1 MTFGVSRDAG
11 LFEWAGTSLSSI
23 FAVKNS
29 MLSLRIWQMLFD
41 IVRFNQYAVDL
52 LQESDESE
60 GNPTGADGFSS
71 QTLKSS
77 RQLSMGDYLQREGYS
92 EAFTNDYLVPMTAAV
107 WSTSPDKC
115 TLNFPAITLVRFM
128 WNHHLL
134 TTIGTRAPWFTIKG
148 GTKQYIDAVM
158 ADFPP
163 DQVHLNTPVKR
174 VVQDEKHRSPS
185 LVFEDDTIA
194 DYDHVIFATHG
205 DQTFEMLEKTDQ
217 EHEILNCFKTSKN
230 AAVLHSDL
238 SVSKV
243 LYKSRTCEH
252 SLKREW
258 IYMLTK

>member
-23 FAVKNS
+23 FALKNS
-29 MLSLRIWQMLFD
+29 VFSLRIWQMLFD
-41 IVRFNQYAVDL
+41 IVRFNQFAVDL

-60 GNPTGADGFSS
+60 DDPTGTNGSSS
-71 QTLKSS
+71 QTLKPS

-115 TLNFPAITLVRFM
+115 TLDFPAITLVRFM

-134 TTIGTRAPWFTIKG
+134 TTIGTRAPWFTIKN

-158 ADFPP
+158 ANFPK

-174 VVQDEKHRSPS
+174 VVQDGNHRSPT
-185 LVFEDDTIA
+185 LVFQDDTITE
-194 DYDHVIFATHG
+194 YDHVIFATHG
-205 DQTFEMLEKTDQ
+205 DQAFEILEKNEQ
-217 EHEILNCFKTSKN
+217 EHRILDCFKTSRN
-230 AAVLHSDL
+230 TAVLHSDI
-238 SVSKV
+238 SVSGTSYKV
-243 LYKSRTCEH
+243 
-252 SLKREW
+252 
-258 IYMLTK
+258 